1 MKEKI
6 KLTQDQNIEQ
16 LVKFSKID
24 LILKIGLLTVGS
36 IALYYGYIYGT
47 EKMVEIQKQVDEYKK
62 RLAKLP
68 FVGSSFKES

>member
-47 EKMVEIQKQVDEYKK
+47 EKMVEIQKQVEEYKK
-62 RLAKLP
+62 RLARLP

>member
-47 EKMVEIQKQVDEYKK
+47 EKMVEIQKQVEEYKK

>member
-6 KLTQDQNIEQ
+6 KLTQEQNIEQ
-16 LVKFSKID
+16 LVKFSKMD
-24 LILKIGLLTVGS
+24 LVLKIGLLTVGS

-47 EKMVEIQKQVDEYKK
+47 EKMVEIQAQIEEYKK

>member
-1 MKEKI
+1 MESKADDLKI
-6 KLTQDQNIEQ
+6 
-16 LVKFSKID
+16 LVKYTKID

-47 EKMVEIQKQVDEYKK
+47 EKMVEIQKQVEEYKR

-68 FVGSSFKES
+68 FVGSSFREG